1 LSSLGPVTC
10 IVCGESD
17 ARAAFI
23 GWDRQHGG
31 PGSFVVR
38 RCSNCGTYSVNP
50 QPDLEALPAYYPAD
64 YAPYGQGGASE
75 RRWWARWNQQYAIGK
90 LARAAT
96 RYTRVPGKALDVG
109 CATGGFLAALRSR
122 GWHVQGVELNAEV
135 AARTQSLTGI
145 DVFAGDL
152 AEARYPDATF
162 DLVTFWD
169 VLEHLPDPR
178 RTLEEA
184 ARVCRAGAS
193 LVLTVPNPGS
203 LEARLFG
210 PCWAGWDVPRHLWVF
225 PQRALER
232 LLSETGWRVR
242 ASGCLRGRQW
252 MLALSLRLWLEER
265 VPSARLR
272 RAALVAANSVVAKV
286 LLLPYFVALE
296 RLGLGSI
303 MAIYAEREGS

>member
-1 LSSLGPVTC
+1 LSDLGPVTC
-10 IVCGESD
+10 IVCGKSD
-17 ARAAFI
+17 ARAAFLS
-23 GWDRQHGG
+23 WDRQHEG

-38 RCSNCGTYSVNP
+38 RCLNCGTYFVSP
-50 QPDLEALPAYYPAD
+50 QPPKGALGQYYPAD
-64 YAPYGQGGASE
+64 YAPYDLTDRGGV
-75 RRWWARWNQQYAIGK
+75 WARWNHAYAMAK
-90 LARAAT
+90 LVRAAT
-96 RYTRVPGKALDVG
+96 RYARLPGEALDVG
-109 CATGGFLAALRSR
+109 CATGSFLAALRDR
-122 GWHVQGVELNAEV
+122 GWHVRGVEVNAEV
-135 AARTQSLTGI
+135 AARTQARTGI

-152 AEARYPDATF
+152 AEACYPGDAF

-184 ARVCRAGAS
+184 ARVGKAGAA

-210 PCWAGWDVPRHLWVF
+210 PCWAGWDVPRHLWTF
-225 PQRALER
+225 PRRALER

-265 VPSARLR
+265 VRAASLR
-272 RAALVAANSVVAKV
+272 RAALVAANSVPAKV
-286 LLLPYFVALE
+286 TLLPYFLVVE

-303 MAIYAEREGS
+303 MAIYAQREES